1 MRITHNARHE
11 ELGRRSW
18 WYQTP
23 SLKRNNLQE
32 YFEIAKKAD
41 DELLSKQPTIQ
52 SQLNA
57 TTDSGMRAVT
67 ALMHSHFPG
76 CTDPRRPERSNNT

>member
-41 DELLSKQPTIQ
+41 DELLSSCLVMHEFT
-52 SQLNA
+52 L
-57 TTDSGMRAVT
+57 
-67 ALMHSHFPG
+67 ALVGSINTFILYHYLL
-76 CTDPRRPERSNNT
+76 RRMLLVASL